1 MKNWV
6 LIGVP
11 YRNKGRDILGA
22 DCWGLL
28 RLFYIQEMGVMLPSY
43 DEHYTDAFDK
53 ESTTEALTLK
63 SELEKWVKVD
73 APEYGDA
80 VKLRL
85 MGHPCHVGVYLGN
98 SEFLHTQ
105 TGHDSCIDRLDG
117 VKWKNRLDGFYRH
130 KSRMK
135 D

>member
-1 MKNWV
+1 MNNWV

-11 YRNKGRDILGA
+11 YRNKGRDLLGA

-28 RLFYIQEMGVMLPSY
+28 RLFYIQEMGIMLPSY

-53 ESTTEALTLK
+53 ESTESAIETFSNDWT
-63 SELEKWVKVD
+63 KVD
-73 APEYGDA
+73 IPQYGDA

-85 MGHPCHVGVYLGN
+85 MGHPCHVGVYLEHA
-98 SEFLHTQ
+98 EFLHTQ
-105 TGHDSCIDRLDG
+105 SGHDSCIDRLDG
-117 VKWKNRLDGFYRH
+117 VKWKNRIDGFYRH